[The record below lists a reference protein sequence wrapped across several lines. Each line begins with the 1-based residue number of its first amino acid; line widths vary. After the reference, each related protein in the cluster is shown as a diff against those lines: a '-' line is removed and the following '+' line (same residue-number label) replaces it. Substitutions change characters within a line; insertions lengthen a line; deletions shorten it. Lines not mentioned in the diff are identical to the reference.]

1 MKGENCSG
9 HPLCQAPTIDTWKKQ
24 RAENHRKPRE
34 GSTEL
39 PGANSYNIS
48 WSYKAVPTN
57 GPYGPYKALY
67 GNPVISDI
75 PSRVLPPHRASP
87 SRLPIATA
95 ALLLTSR
102 VPRSATSSR
111 SASCLLLVAFRGL
124 LRVALVWCSSLSH
137 HHSGTAARHVTL

>member
-1 MKGENCSG
+1 MKGENCPG

-34 GSTEL
+34 GPTEL

-67 GNPVISDI
+67 GNPVISDNI
-75 PSRVLPPHRASP
+75 GIVQSHPEMKVMLEEVD
-87 SRLPIATA
+87 A
-95 ALLLTSR
+95 ALGTM
-102 VPRSATSSR
+102 
-111 SASCLLLVAFRGL
+111 
-124 LRVALVWCSSLSH
+124 ALVSSYPLLCGDLFDDYS
-137 HHSGTAARHVTL
+137 SKR

>member
-1 MKGENCSG
+1 MKGENCPG
-9 HPLCQAPTIDTWKKQ
+9 HPLCQSPTIDTWKKQ

-67 GNPVISDI
+67 GNPVISD
-75 PSRVLPPHRASP
+75 
-87 SRLPIATA
+87 
-95 ALLLTSR
+95 
-102 VPRSATSSR
+102 SA
-111 SASCLLLVAFRGL
+111 G
-124 LRVALVWCSSLSH
+124 
-137 HHSGTAARHVTL
+137 AAREGAMRDPCEPLAVSLLHQCCPARYEQRGSTLLAA